1 METTKNKLTPYA
13 TNFFYKLSN
22 YLDTPLYFYGSVQRD
37 DYFQNSSDIDVDIFT
52 NNPKTTILKMQ
63 HLLNLD
69 NDDFKRVLIR
79 LNSTNQVISGHKLAY
94 KEPENN
100 FAVEFSIY
108 NEKYKKEILAE
119 HNGKKDLPYF
129 ATILLIIL
137 KFLYYTLNILPKFI
151 FMPCKDFILSF
162 LIGKK
167 KTDFVIIDMKDKE
180 KEMKKELKREKER
193 LERKK
198 ENIN

>member
-13 TNFFYKLSN
+13 NMFFYKLSS

-37 DYFQNSSDIDVDIFT
+37 DYFQSASDIDVDIFT
-52 NNPKTTILKMQ
+52 NDTKSTILKIQ
-63 HLLNLD
+63 QLLNLE
-69 NDDFKRVLIR
+69 NDDFKKVLIR
-79 LNSTNQVISGHKLAY
+79 LNSTNQVIAGNKLVY
-94 KEPENN
+94 KEPENK

-108 NEKYKKEILAE
+108 NEKYKKDILEE

-137 KFLYYTLNILPKFI
+137 KFMYYTLNILPKFI
-151 FMPCKDFILSF
+151 FMPCKNFILSF

-167 KTDFVIIDMKDKE
+167 ETDFIIIDIKDKE
-180 KEMKKELKREKER
+180 RELKKEQQREYRRKE
-193 LERKK
+193 KK
-198 ENIN
+198 NSEK